1 MINMNA
7 AWPRM
12 EERDIS
18 DIFLLSTTFL
28 LSTLYVFLSIL
39 ITQKCQLIV
48 TSGEEREECIT

>member
-1 MINMNA
+1 MINVNA

-18 DIFLLSTTFL
+18 DIFLLPTTFL